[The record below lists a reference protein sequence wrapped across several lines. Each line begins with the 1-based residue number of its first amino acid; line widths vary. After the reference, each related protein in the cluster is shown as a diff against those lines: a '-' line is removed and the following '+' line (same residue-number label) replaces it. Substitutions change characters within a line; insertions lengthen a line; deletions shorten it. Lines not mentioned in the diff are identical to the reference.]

1 MIRKFY
7 INMTQKGNIRFNCA
21 KLVTED
27 IVRFIKT
34 DKKQIE
40 VLEVDWDK
48 LLELDKKEI
57 REAIDNGYYIHKRRY
72 TLERILGIDK
82 NNPYRSIHE
91 SKEIKE
97 TDREGYIQVKY
108 NSVEDETDK
117 AYFIFNRWIAKSQT
131 ILEEGML
138 YIKDWL
144 FFKEF
149 C

>member
-1 MIRKFY
+1 
-7 INMTQKGNIRFNCA
+7 MTQKGNIRFNCA

-34 DKKQIE
+34 DKKQIDI
-40 VLEVDWDK
+40 LEVDWYK
-48 LLELDKKEI
+48 LLELDKKEL
-57 REAIDNGYYIHKRRY
+57 REAIDNGYFIHKRRY

-97 TDREGYIQVKY
+97 TDKDGYIQVEY
-108 NSVEDETDK
+108 DSVEDETEK
-117 AYFIFNRWIAKSQT
+117 AYFIFNRWVAKSQT